1 MARIVVIDDEEIFR
15 SLTARLLRGAGHE
28 VRVFAQADDALA
40 AIEAAGADL
49 LLTDLFMP
57 GKEGFETIREA
68 RRRWPTLPV
77 IVVSGGGSGQFG
89 GPDEFL
95 GFARRFG
102 AAAALSKPFRA
113 EALLGAVDRALSEAP
128 PAADRPAVVE
138 TAD

>member
-1 MARIVVIDDEEIFR
+1 MARIVVVDDEEIFR
-15 SLTARLLRGAGHE
+15 SLTTRLLRDAGHD
-28 VRVFAQADDALA
+28 VRAFAQADDALA

-68 RRRWPTLPV
+68 RRRWPALPV
-77 IVVSGGGSGQFG
+77 VVVSGGGSGQFG

-113 EALLGAVDRALSEAP
+113 EALLGVVREALSGP
-128 PAADRPAVVE
+128 PPSTDRPAVAE